1 MIITYIISEKTF
13 IKLSLFTHSV
23 IMLLMNKNSQNK
35 NGIFAMITA
44 SVCFAMMSVM
54 VKLSGGRIPL
64 FQQVFFR
71 NIVMIFFAVVT
82 LYAQKISI
90 RVDRKYVF
98 RLALRCLFGFLG
110 VVSLF
115 YANNHLYLA
124 NAQILQKTNPLFVT
138 ILAIFVLK
146 ETPTLKR
153 SLTLIGGFIGAFII
167 INPTGDFHDLKASII
182 GISSALFGAIAYTMV
197 GKMSGY
203 VDKMV
208 IIFYFSLFSSIASI
222 IPMARVYVS
231 PTGKEW
237 IFLTLIGIF
246 AAGGQYFITKA
257 YTDGRASSVAM
268 FDYTG
273 VILSPILGF
282 IIFNENISPR
292 IILGMILI
300 ILCGYLST
308 KIKES

>member
-1 MIITYIISEKTF
+1 
-13 IKLSLFTHSV
+13 
-23 IMLLMNKNSQNK
+23 MNKNHQNT

-71 NIVMIFFAVVT
+71 NIVMIFFAAIT

-90 RVDRKYVF
+90 KVDRMYVF

-124 NAQILQKTNPLFVT
+124 DAQILQKTNPLFV
-138 ILAIFVLK
+138 AIFAIFILK
-146 ETPTLKR
+146 ETPTFRR
-153 SLTLIGGFIGAFII
+153 SLTLIGGFIGAIII
-167 INPTGDFHDLKASII
+167 INPTADFHDIEASII

-197 GKMSGY
+197 GKMSGH

-208 IIFYFSLFSSIASI
+208 IIFYFSLFSSLASI
-222 IPMARVYVS
+222 VPMSRVYVH
-231 PTGKEW
+231 PTGTEW
-237 IFLTLIGIF
+237 IFLILIGIF

-257 YTDGRASSVAM
+257 YTVGKASNVAM

-273 VILSPILGF
+273 VIISPILGF
-282 IIFNENISPR
+282 VIFNESISPR
-292 IILGMILI
+292 MIIGMILI
-300 ILCGYLST
+300 VTCGYLST
-308 KIKES
+308 RIKES

>member
-1 MIITYIISEKTF
+1 
-13 IKLSLFTHSV
+13 
-23 IMLLMNKNSQNK
+23 MNKNNQNT
-35 NGIFAMITA
+35 NGIFSMIIA

-71 NIVMIFFAVVT
+71 NIVMIFFAVIT
-82 LYAQKISI
+82 LYIQKISI
-90 RVDRKYVF
+90 RVEGKYVF
-98 RLALRCLFGFLG
+98 RLSLRCIFGFLG
-110 VVSLF
+110 VITLF

-124 NAQILQKTNPLFVT
+124 NAQILQKSNPLFV
-138 ILAIFVLK
+138 AIFAIFILK
-146 ETPTLKR
+146 ESPTLKR

-197 GKMSGY
+197 GKMSGH

-222 IPMARVYVS
+222 IPMSRVYVT

-237 IFLTLIGIF
+237 LFLILIGIF

-257 YTDGRASSVAM
+257 YTVGRASTVAM

-282 IIFNENISPR
+282 IIFNENISSR
-292 IILGMILI
+292 IIIGMVLI
-300 ILCGYLST
+300 IICGYLST
-308 KIKES
+308 RIKES